1 MGREKLNQDQIEE
14 LFENGE
20 IVYSVYW
27 DSGGP
32 GAGADVEAIY
42 KYDGKYCLRLS
53 FEDDVFVY
61 DRLEEA
67 LDAGE
72 LFFVSEATVSIES
85 TEIPNEELIK
95 RLKYSGKED
104 HKFLINHK
112 EFLINKNKIILLD
125 TV

>member
-1 MGREKLNQDQIEE
+1 MERVKLDQDQIEE
-14 LFENGE
+14 MVENGK
-20 IVYSVYW
+20 IVYSFYW

-53 FEDDVFVY
+53 FEDEVIVY
-61 DRLEEA
+61 DGLEEA

-72 LFFVSEATVSIES
+72 LFLVNEATVSIES
-85 TEIPNEELIK
+85 TEIPSEELIK
-95 RLKYSGKED
+95 KLTYLGEED